1 MSNLKLTARRVA
13 APLLDP
19 LERSDKPHVN
29 TPHSRLILWVMS
41 LLFLAL
47 AAALVLFLPAGTD
60 AAYLIPVSVFA
71 LLGLFGST
79 VAWLGSDK
87 AVARVWGS
95 R

>member
-1 MSNLKLTARRVA
+1 MSNLKLTARRMA
-13 APLLDP
+13 APILDP
-19 LERSDKPHVN
+19 LERSDKPHVS

-47 AAALVLFLPAGTD
+47 AAGLVMFLPAGTD
-60 AAYLIPVSVFA
+60 PAYLIPVSVFT
-71 LLGLFGST
+71 LLGLFGSL